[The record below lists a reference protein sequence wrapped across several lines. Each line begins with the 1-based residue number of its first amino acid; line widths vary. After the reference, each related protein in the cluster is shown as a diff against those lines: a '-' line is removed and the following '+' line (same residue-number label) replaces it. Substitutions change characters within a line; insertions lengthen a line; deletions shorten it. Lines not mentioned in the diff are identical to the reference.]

1 MANTPVTELS
11 PEKIDAI
18 GEIHNITM
26 GAAATAVSNL
36 LNAKVWITTP
46 QVSIGKAKEQKY
58 PTLEPA
64 IHIKIEYIKGISGS
78 SLLILKQSDV
88 QMILNQLMGMPL
100 VLRDDFE
107 FDEMNIS
114 AVCEVMNQMMGA
126 SSTALSKLIDTVIDI
141 STPEAVISNEQN
153 KILELKEVQPD
164 DYVCSISFNLTIDGV
179 INSEFITIL
188 TLDLANEMAERMLKT
203 YNDNLQTYS
212 DTTNAAVE
220 QVLNSNIPSVE
231 KISQENI
238 NHQEL
243 LTKNTSDKLAN
254 SNLPN
259 HTAESPVISPL
270 NSSSFS
276 KEQLDNLKL
285 MMNVP
290 LNVTVKIGSAQ
301 EKVKDLLE
309 YSKGT
314 IIELDKHANEPVD
327 VIVNGN
333 LIAKGDVVVVDDSFA
348 VRITEIIN
356 SKLFDTLGSKE

>member
-46 QVSIGKAKEQKY
+46 QVSVGKAKEQNY
-58 PTLEPA
+58 PSLEPA

-141 STPEAVISNEQN
+141 STPEAVISNEKN
-153 KILELKEVQPD
+153 KILELKEVKPD

-188 TLDLANEMAERMLKT
+188 TLDLANEMAERMLQT

-231 KISQENI
+231 KISQENKNSI
-238 NHQEL
+238 NDSNEQRERL
-243 LTKNTSDKLAN
+243 NTSNSTVGTSFINSLAN
-254 SNLPN
+254 
-259 HTAESPVISPL
+259 
-270 NSSSFS
+270 SSFS

-290 LNVTVKIGSAQ
+290 LNVTVKIGSAR

-348 VRITEIIN
+348 VRITEIVN